1 MDMFQQDS
9 VLLNAEDGGGGGESA
24 SAAVGASERPLVA
37 SERQKKSQTYDEV
50 VKDMILDEKQ
60 YLRDLQMITKVFREI
75 LQKDSIGSAR
85 DGRRALVLSCKVW
98 FEEVAGDGWCS

>member
-1 MDMFQQDS
+1 MFQQDS
-9 VLLNAEDGGGGGESA
+9 VLLNAEDGGGGESA
-24 SAAVGASERPLVA
+24 SAAVGASAAGSMTSAASLT

-85 DGRRALVLSCKVW
+85 DGRTGS
-98 FEEVAGDGWCS
+98 

>member
-9 VLLNAEDGGGGGESA
+9 VLLNAEDGGGGESA
-24 SAAVGASERPLVA
+24 SAAVASAAGSMTSAASLT

-85 DGRRALVLSCKVW
+85 DGRTGS
-98 FEEVAGDGWCS
+98 

>member
-1 MDMFQQDS
+1 MFQQDS
-9 VLLNAEDGGGGGESA
+9 VLLNAEDGGGGESA
-24 SAAVGASERPLVA
+24 SAAVASAAGSMTSAASLT

-85 DGRRALVLSCKVW
+85 DGRALVLSLV
-98 FEEVAGDGWCS
+98 

>member
-1 MDMFQQDS
+1 MFQQDS
-9 VLLNAEDGGGGGESA
+9 VLLNAEDGGGGESA
-24 SAAVGASERPLVA
+24 SAAVASATSQPLSVT

-85 DGRRALVLSCKVW
+85 DGRTGS
-98 FEEVAGDGWCS
+98 

>member
-24 SAAVGASERPLVA
+24 SAAVASAAGSMTSAASVT

-85 DGRRALVLSCKVW
+85 DGRTGS
-98 FEEVAGDGWCS
+98 